1 MCDCVCVLKKLCVCD
16 PQLQNWQLSDPHSED
31 SSQHPPAFP
40 PMKKMRKHD
49 EIKFS
54 VFGRESVGR
63 QERYSLHAIF
73 IRVIIIKI
81 NIIIQITTIITITNI
96 IKITIIIITKFL
108 SVVPANAGV
117 LND

>member
-54 VFGRESVGR
+54 VFGGESVGR
-63 QERYSLHAIF
+63 QERYSLQAIF
-73 IRVIIIKI
+73 IRVIII
-81 NIIIQITTIITITNI
+81 QITTIVTITNI

-117 LND
+117 FND